1 MGNQQFKCPS
11 ETVYGAVPMTCVM
24 SCPSAYELRMVDGA
38 QRCVHRV
45 DPSATVQLRAQPA
58 VGRDKD
64 DNSSFTI
71 ESLKTKDPDAYSR
84 YSAEQTRFNRE
95 LKDTNARVDR
105 QAEID
110 EAERDVVAAAGTA
123 AQETANQ
130 RYLELT
136 NTPDVVQAMHRSKIE
151 SDVNEFINEYQ
162 FLNAQ
167 MNQQQQTLDLVNSV
181 KDNLLTV
188 KDDMEYSV
196 GTFSKQI
203 SDIRNQ
209 ININRKSHQLAN
221 DYGRWLSV
229 GLNVFIVLALIFLL
243 FTVGRQAT
251 KSFTT
256 SSTPAA
262 VRPAASEDTNAF
274 FSAFSRW
281 AASATGNEK
290 K

>member
-1 MGNQQFKCPS
+1 MGNTQFKCPS

-24 SCPSAYELRMVDGA
+24 SCPATYELRMVDGA

-45 DPSATVQLRAQPA
+45 DPSATVQLRAQPTI
-58 VGRDKD
+58 GREKD

-71 ESLKTKDPDAYSR
+71 ESLKTTDPDAYSR
-84 YSAEQTRFNRE
+84 YSAERTRFNKE
-95 LKDTNARVDR
+95 LADTNALVDR
-105 QAEID
+105 QAEIH
-110 EAERDVVAAAGTA
+110 EAERNVVAAAGTA
-123 AQETANQ
+123 AQESANQ

-136 NTPDVVQAMHRSKIE
+136 QSPDTVEALHRSKIE
-151 SDVNEFINEYQ
+151 SDVNGYLSEYQ

-167 MNQQQQTLDLVNSV
+167 MQQQQQTLDLVNSV

-221 DYGRWLSV
+221 DYGKWLSV
-229 GLNVFIVLALIFLL
+229 GLNVFIVLALIFLV
-243 FTVGRQAT
+243 FTVGSKAIKGVST
-251 KSFTT
+251 STSTT
-256 SSTPAA
+256 P

-281 AASATGNEK
+281 AASATTNEK
-290 K
+290 R

>member
-1 MGNQQFKCPS
+1 
-11 ETVYGAVPMTCVM
+11 
-24 SCPSAYELRMVDGA
+24 MVDGA

-71 ESLKTKDPDAYSR
+71 DSLKTNEPDSYSR
-84 YSAEQTRFNRE
+84 YSAEQTRFNKE
-95 LKDTNARVDR
+95 LEYTNARVNR
-105 QAEID
+105 QVEID

-136 NTPDVVQAMHRSKIE
+136 NSPDVVQAMHRSKIE

-167 MNQQQQTLDLVNSV
+167 MHQQQQTLDLVNSV

-221 DYGRWLSV
+221 DYGRWLSI

-251 KSFTT
+251 KSFTG
-256 SSTPAA
+256 SSTPTPI
-262 VRPAASEDTNAF
+262 RPAASEDTNAF

-281 AASATGNEK
+281 AASAAK
-290 K
+290 Q